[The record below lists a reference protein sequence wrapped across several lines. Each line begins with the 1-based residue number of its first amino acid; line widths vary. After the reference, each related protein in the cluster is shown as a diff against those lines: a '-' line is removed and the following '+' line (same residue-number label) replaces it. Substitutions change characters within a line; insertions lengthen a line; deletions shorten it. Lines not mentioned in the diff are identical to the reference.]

1 MPEADDSRVLQSLDD
16 TRWMTYAELGQA
28 RGINAASA
36 RRLAY
41 RRKWRRQAG
50 NDGTARVAV
59 PVDEAARRTG
69 RVEQDADVFDRLV
82 SGLETALA
90 TLRVQLERERGR
102 ADQAEEAT
110 ARDALR
116 LEQAEARIAKLRTA
130 ADVAALVRDA
140 LETALT
146 AEERAR
152 RRAEAEASAERGARA
167 EAEAEAAALRQAD
180 GVRREL
186 GRVARLRAAWRD
198 EASEGGEGRAGA

>member
-16 TRWMTYAELGQA
+16 TRWMTYAQLGQA

-36 RRLAY
+36 KRLAF

-69 RVEQDADVFDRLV
+69 RTDQDADAFDRLV
-82 SGLETALA
+82 SGLEAALA
-90 TLRVQLERERGR
+90 TLREQLERERGR
-102 ADQAEEAT
+102 ADQAVEAA

-116 LEQAEARIAKLRTA
+116 LEEAESRIAKLGAA
-130 ADVAALVRDA
+130 ADTAALVRDA

-152 RRAEAEASAERGARA
+152 RRAEAEAAAEHEARA
-167 EAEAEAAALRQAD
+167 GAEAEAAALRQAD
-180 GVRREL
+180 QVRREL

-198 EASEGGEGRAGA
+198 GASEGR